1 MRCFEVFGEMPQEQA
16 RQVLQE
22 IREKAPA
29 AFQQALLLACG
40 AMRTRPVYMRRLPF
54 EKQADAVRRGLARV
68 ASNGVAEEM
77 LAVYFLE
84 CHRPLLVEW
93 LDAIGLAHEDGVL
106 KDERPAS
113 PDEAKLREAA
123 ERYLGGAEPERRRLC
138 LRAFCAQEPIE
149 WPVLDAIL
157 DAGKSAT
164 PA

>member
-1 MRCFEVFGEMPQEQA
+1 MRCFEVFAGMSQEQA
-16 RQVLQE
+16 RLVLRE

-40 AMRTRPVYMRRLPF
+40 VMRSRPVYMRGLPF
-54 EKQADAVRRGLARV
+54 DKQADSVRRALARV

-93 LDAIGLAHEDGVL
+93 LDAVGLAHEDGVL
-106 KDERPAS
+106 KDEAPAQ

-123 ERYLGGAEPERRRLC
+123 AGYLSGEEPERRRLC
-138 LRAFCAQEPIE
+138 LCAFASQEPID
-149 WPVLDAIL
+149 WPVLDAL
-157 DAGKSAT
+157 LAVPKA
-164 PA
+164 